1 MFADEHAVNTT
12 EDAQTGRRKR
22 IASLTSNILSPFWLG
37 LIFILLLS
45 FISAPSTLDA
55 LKWVLLSLVLSL
67 LPILVVIIY
76 LLRHGKIDAIFTNV
90 RQQRTQIYLL
100 AGICSVTGYL
110 VFSYLGAPLIL
121 TAAFTAALLATFSFM
136 LINLWW
142 KISFHT
148 AFVAAGATLLVMLYG
163 WIAVTAVAL
172 VPLTAW
178 ARVELEYHSPAQA
191 VSGALLATLIV
202 LVVFYPLFPA

>member
-1 MFADEHAVNTT
+1 MSADGHTVNTT
-12 EDAQTGRRKR
+12 EDSQPGKRKR

-45 FISAPSTLDA
+45 FISAPSALDA
-55 LKWVLLSLVLSL
+55 LKWVFLSLGLSL
-67 LPILVVIIY
+67 LPILVVVIY
-76 LLRHGKIDAIFTNV
+76 LLRRGKIDAIFTNV

-100 AGICSVTGYL
+100 SGICAVIGYL
-110 VFSYLGAPLIL
+110 VFSYLGAPLVL

-148 AFVAAGATLLVMLYG
+148 AFVAATATLLVMLYG
-163 WIAVTAVAL
+163 WTAAAAVAL

-178 ARVELEYHSPAQA
+178 ARVELEFHSPAQA
-191 VSGALLATLIV
+191 VSGALLAALIV
-202 LVVFYPLFPA
+202 LVVFYPYFPA